1 MLNRCFD
8 LHMWVPKVPC
18 RLWFHSFENF
28 EKGNGCHPIQKQLEK
43 LTCHQVAWFAMA
55 WTTMSHMQFLLDM
68 SCFWVWHQGKMHQ
81 SFSTKFTKAR
91 PPGTNRIPS
100 AKKTFKRFSLTVLD
114 SKQIWIACSVTEVWR
129 LTPTCD
135 LKLFLETWVLMKTW
149 CFSAKY
155 STINYEP
162 GWWLLHCCKQVRSAE
177 ANWRLSAILDQL
189 CRILGLAK
197 TGNILN
203 TEPIWS

>member
-1 MLNRCFD
+1 MF
-8 LHMWVPKVPC
+8 
-18 RLWFHSFENF
+18 
-28 EKGNGCHPIQKQLEK
+28 
-43 LTCHQVAWFAMA
+43 WFAHVGSKGTVQTMVSFIREF
-55 WTTMSHMQFLLDM
+55 WERKWMPSNPKTTWKTDMPSGCLVCHGLDYHESHAIPFGHVMFLL
-68 SCFWVWHQGKMHQ
+68 WHQGKMHQ
-81 SFSTKFTKAR
+81 SCSTKSTKAR

-100 AKKTFKRFSLTVLD
+100 AKKTFKRFSLTILD